1 MTKYVLNKKL
11 HTLLALLTA
20 ALLGGCGESTNIEAE
35 NGGMVTSC
43 SSLLN
48 VTCVTG
54 RLIDD
59 AVYNVDYECASTNG
73 SVRSV
78 TAIDGSFS
86 CPSGSEVTF
95 SLINPEND
103 EFRIELGSVVVRLPA
118 QIYGENSPTPVYFYV
133 TPRHL
138 AGDLEGSA
146 LAVRS
151 INITRLL
158 QTLSTDPIDADQSG
172 FLPTRTVRIS
182 DDDKRKIDADTMI
195 ESLAFSSAV
204 SSTPASPDAGT
215 FDFAAKDLL
224 TAAGKFP
231 LISRA
236 QAETALTKGV
246 YSTMAGMYSMPGG
259 SVLSLGALSPGSAVT
274 TADTGAM
281 VGYDI
286 SAGKTFLGALYAL
299 VDRRGRTIA
308 SGVYSYGIATGESW
322 SIWSAPKPM
331 QLASTGTTRGNL
343 PYWPL
348 DGDLTQLELDLLGAG
363 DATKKVKFTQ
373 GIMLREAIAG
383 SARVYSNLFKE
394 SGTATQYGKWDL
406 VDTVSPSPYVNGGAY
421 TLQHTQA
428 VAPLMN
434 PDIWTDDV
442 ITFPLPITVT
452 IFNRDYNNGACDG
465 TPGCKMAELKMVILK
480 DGNIISDRY
489 GSCGV
494 GVDPDTLLVDGNP
507 AEQEIPLGVV
517 ANALDTLQDGT
528 NSSIKTL
535 NLLVM
540 LPDDARM
547 NETLSVEP
555 GFEEYLPYLQFGS
568 NLGDYSVL
576 RVDGTDPFDMY
587 GLCTSALAIGGFC
600 STVGSF
606 HPGVATWLNGYTFM
620 RTLNLIEQEPTPPEV
635 EDLIYNMGGLMTSER
650 TPGCPL

>member
-1 MTKYVLNKKL
+1 MTKYVLNKKF
-11 HTLLALLTA
+11 HTLLALLA
-20 ALLGGCGESTNIEAE
+20 ATLLGGCGESTNIEAE
-35 NGGMVTSC
+35 NGGMVSSC

-78 TAIDGSFS
+78 TGIDGSFS

-103 EFRIELGSVVVRLPA
+103 EFRIKLGSVAVRLPA

-138 AGDLEGSA
+138 AGDLEGPT
-146 LAVRS
+146 LAMRS

-158 QTLSTDPIDADQSG
+158 QTLSTDTIDADQSG
-172 FLPTRTVRIS
+172 FLPTRTIRIS
-182 DDDKRKIDADTMI
+182 DDDKRKIDADTTV
-195 ESLAFSSAV
+195 EYLAFSSADAD
-204 SSTPASPDAGT
+204 TPALPSAGT
-215 FDFAAKDLL
+215 FDFAAQDFL
-224 TAAGKFP
+224 TAVGKFP

-236 QAETALTKGV
+236 QAEIALTKGV
-246 YSTMAGMYSMPGG
+246 YSTMAGIYSMPGG
-259 SVLSLGALSPGSAVT
+259 SVLSVGALNPGSAVT

-299 VDRRGRTIA
+299 VDRRGRMIA
-308 SGVYSYGIATGESW
+308 TGVYSYGVATGDSW

-331 QLASTGTTRGNL
+331 QLASTGTERNNL

-348 DGDLTQLELDLLGAG
+348 DGDLTQLELNLLGSG
-363 DATKKVKFTQ
+363 DGTKKVEFTQ
-373 GIMLREAIAG
+373 GLMRRESIAG
-383 SARVYSNLFKE
+383 SAKVYGNLFKE
-394 SGTATQYGKWDL
+394 AGTASQYGRWSL
-406 VDTVSPSPYVNGGAY
+406 VDTISPTPYLTGGAY

-434 PDIWTDDV
+434 PDIWKDDV

-452 IFNRDYNNGACDG
+452 IYNRDYSNGACDG

-494 GVDPDTLLVDGNP
+494 GVNPDTLLVDDNAAKP
-507 AEQEIPLGVV
+507 EIPLGVV
-517 ANALDTLQDGT
+517 ANALDSLRDGT

-535 NLLVM
+535 NLLAM
-540 LPDDARM
+540 LPDDVRM

-576 RVDGTDPFDMY
+576 RVDGTDPFNMY

-600 STVGSF
+600 STVSSF

-635 EDLIYNMGGLMTSER
+635 EELILNMGGLMTSER
-650 TPGCPL
+650 TPGCAP